1 MQVEYQDN
9 MDIDEI
15 FDTYKEPDEKVP
27 RIDVII
33 ENYLSVVSQLKKD
46 LGTLK
51 DDLTQQRKSDT
62 RFTDSLEEYLRVQ
75 NLSSIITQHLE
86 PFEIWEKLEEF
97 SRTVVPLL
105 RSEIFLWEDDKYVGI
120 SQKNS
125 PDFKLIVNCAHEE
138 GIIKWLFEQKHPVV
152 VPLSDFMIY
161 NKLRKKKGNVIII
174 PLLDN
179 ELGIGVY
186 IVLVEKDKS
195 SFSIRDLEYL
205 NVLAQQ
211 AALAIIFKRI
221 KNVVDTKQQLLG
233 QMQTRFMQLLRLAT
247 VGELAGGIAHEIN
260 NPLQII
266 MGNVQMARMGH
277 KLEESLG
284 IIEKQSVR
292 IANIVRGLLNMARQ
306 DQESFSEFLE
316 INPLIVNTVN
326 LIRGQMEKREIQVE
340 LDLKNKIPAIQG
352 SSIYFQQIL
361 LNFLLHAKMQI
372 NQNGSIRISTRVE
385 DDEWIVLQINDSG
398 VPMPSEYIEKV
409 IDPFSELE
417 NSQELNLGLT
427 VSVQMVQEIGGDVE
441 FQPQKKAGNIIIIKI
456 PITSFDAK
464 QIQDEV
470 VSTG

>member
-9 MDIDEI
+9 LDIEEI

-46 LGTLK
+46 LSTLK
-51 DDLTQQRKSDT
+51 DDITQQRRRDT
-62 RFTDSLEEYLRVQ
+62 GFTDSLAEYLRVQ
-75 NLSSIITQHLE
+75 SLSSIITQHLE
-86 PFEIWEKLEEF
+86 LFEIWEKLEGF
-97 SRTVVPLL
+97 SQTVVPLL
-105 RSEIFLWEDDKYVGI
+105 RSEIFLWEDDKYEGI

-138 GIIKWLFEQKHPVV
+138 GIIKWLYEQKHPVV

-161 NKLRKKKGNVIII
+161 DKLRKKKGNVIII

-179 ELGIGVY
+179 DQGIGVF
-186 IVLVEKDKS
+186 IVLVEKNKS

-211 AALAIIFKRI
+211 AALAIIFKRM
-221 KNVVDTKQQLLG
+221 KNGIDTKQKLLG
-233 QMQTRFMQLLRLAT
+233 QMQTRFMKLLRLAT

-352 SSIYFQQIL
+352 NSIYFQQIL

-372 NQNGSIRISTRVE
+372 NHNGSIAITTRVE
-385 DDEWIVLQINDSG
+385 DDEWIVLEISDSG

-427 VSVQMVQEIGGDVE
+427 VSVQMVQEIGGEVE
-441 FQPQKKAGNIIIIKI
+441 FQPQKKTGNRIIIKI
-456 PITSFDAK
+456 PIGSFDSK
-464 QIQDEV
+464 HIQDEV

>member
-1 MQVEYQDN
+1 MQPDLQDN
-9 MDIDEI
+9 FDIDEI
-15 FDTYKEPDEKVP
+15 FDMYKEPDEKVP
-27 RIDVII
+27 RIDLII

-62 RFTDSLEEYLRVQ
+62 HFTDSLEEYLRVQ
-75 NLSSIITQHLE
+75 NLSSIITQNLE
-86 PFEIWEKLEEF
+86 LSQIWQKLEEA
-97 SRTVVPLL
+97 SRTVIPLL
-105 RSEIFLWEDDKYVGI
+105 RSEIFLWENDSYVGL
-120 SQKNS
+120 SQKS
-125 PDFKLIVNCAHEE
+125 TPDFKLIVNCAHEE
-138 GIIKWLFEQKHPVV
+138 GIIRWLYEQKHPVV

-161 NKLRKKKGNVIII
+161 NKLRKKKGHVIIL
-174 PLLDN
+174 PLLN
-179 ELGIGVY
+179 QEEGIGVY
-186 IVLVEKDKS
+186 LVLVDKDKS

-211 AALAIIFKRI
+211 ATLAIIFKRI
-221 KNVVDTKQQLLG
+221 KNVVDAKQNALV
-233 QMQTRFMQLLRLAT
+233 QMQSRFMRLLRLAT

-340 LDLKNKIPAIQG
+340 LDLKNKIPVIQG
-352 SSIYFQQIL
+352 NSIYFQQIL

-372 NQNGSIRISTRVE
+372 NQNGSIHVSTRVE
-385 DDEWIVLQINDSG
+385 DDEWIILEINDSG
-398 VPMPSEYIEKV
+398 VPMPDEYIKMV
-409 IDPFSELE
+409 LNPFSELE
-417 NSQELNLGLT
+417 NAPELNLGLT
-427 VSVQMVQEIGGDVE
+427 VSVQMIQEIGGEVE
-441 FQPQKKAGNIIIIKI
+441 FQPQKKSGNLIIIKI
-456 PITSFDAK
+456 PISTFDNQQMQGK
-464 QIQDEV
+464 V

>member
-1 MQVEYQDN
+1 MQVEFQDN
-9 MDIDEI
+9 LDIEEI
-15 FDTYKEPDEKVP
+15 FDTFKEPDAKVP

-46 LGTLK
+46 LSTLK
-51 DDLTQQRKSDT
+51 DDLTQHRKSDT
-62 RFTDSLEEYLRVQ
+62 GFTDSLAEYLRVQ
-75 NLSSIITQHLE
+75 SLSSIITQHLE
-86 PFEIWEKLEEF
+86 LSEIWEKLEGF
-97 SRTVVPLL
+97 SQTVVPLL
-105 RSEIFLWEDDKYVGI
+105 RSEIFLWEDDKYEGI

-138 GIIKWLFEQKHPVV
+138 GIIKWLYEQKHPVV

-161 NKLRKKKGNVIII
+161 DKLRKKKGNVIII

-179 ELGIGVY
+179 DQGIGVF
-186 IVLVEKDKS
+186 IVLVEKNKS

-211 AALAIIFKRI
+211 AALAIIFKRMNNGI
-221 KNVVDTKQQLLG
+221 DTKQKLLG
-233 QMQTRFMQLLRLAT
+233 QMQTRFMKLLRLAT

-352 SSIYFQQIL
+352 NSIYFQQIL

-372 NQNGSIRISTRVE
+372 NHNGSIAITTRVE
-385 DDEWIVLQINDSG
+385 DDEWIVLEISDSG

-427 VSVQMVQEIGGDVE
+427 VSVQMVQEIGGEVE
-441 FQPQKKAGNIIIIKI
+441 FQPQKKTGNRIIIKI
-456 PITSFDAK
+456 PIGSFDSK
-464 QIQDEV
+464 HIQDEV